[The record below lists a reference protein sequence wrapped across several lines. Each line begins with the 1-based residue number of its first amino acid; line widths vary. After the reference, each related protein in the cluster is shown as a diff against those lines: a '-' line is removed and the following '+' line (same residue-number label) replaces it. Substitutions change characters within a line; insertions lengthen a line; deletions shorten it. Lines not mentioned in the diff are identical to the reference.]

1 MRKKK
6 TTLKRKELS
15 RYELRKRKEAALH
28 RKRSKAAKQGWET
41 RRKNERKRKRKKKR
55 EVTSFPFPTHREFM
69 ILIDYRGKHK
79 FKADVWMVS
88 GDDSDST
95 VLADQARRQLPS
107 GTKFLANWFE
117 GGFVEITK
125 GKLTSEPKQTRVR
138 SFKRH

>member
-15 RYELRKRKEAALH
+15 RYELRKRKEISLH

-41 RRKNERKRKRKKKR
+41 RRKNERKRKRKTKKKIAI
-55 EVTSFPFPTHREFM
+55 PTHREFM

-117 GGFVEITK
+117 GGFSEIAK